1 MSSNGKMDLEK
12 IEAGVRLILEGIGE
26 DLQRAGIIETP
37 RRVAEMYAEVC
48 GGLHEDPTSEIKVI
62 PAETHDE
69 IVMVKDIPIASLCVP
84 SKQIVNVAGGVKQA
98 AKVEVGEKLW
108 TLEQGRVAETNVVAI
123 SSHQTRHLVEVTTT
137 QGMMLVTPDHPFATP
152 DGWVEAADLECKK
165 VEWTFARSLCRQRY
179 APVIGYELG
188 YAIGAIFSDGTV
200 SDRYISLV
208 VNSVDFARKFANA
221 INVAFGTQAEIEKV
235 SRPSGF
241 TGRQTPGAR
250 VRIVSSYLADLFR
263 AWAGGDANHLRQHF
277 PRVVLNSRD
286 CVRGFIDGY
295 VDGDGFR
302 SKKYPA
308 SLIRSGNTEFLR
320 EMAEVVGA
328 RFKPSGGHTSQ
339 LYVSDK
345 WYQKGWGWEGRH
357 GFQQESHRTEL
368 LESQFVDVVSVK
380 PIIATGKK
388 PFTVYSF
395 TCRPYPT
402 FLICGHLT
410 HNCEHHLL
418 PFTGVAHIAYI
429 PKDGRIVGLS
439 KLARIADIYSRR
451 PQVQE
456 RLTTQIAELL
466 YQGDLQP
473 KGVMVVIEAIHL
485 CMTMRGVKKAGA
497 TTITSAVRGVFRKDE
512 RTRIEAMSFLTE
524 NRRI

>member
-1 MSSNGKMDLEK
+1 MPITPDHQKWRAESQMSANRKMDLEK

-26 DLQRAGIIETP
+26 DLERAGILDTP

-48 GGLHEDPTSEIKVI
+48 GGLHEDPAAEIKVI
-62 PAETHDE
+62 PSETHDE
-69 IVMVKDIPIASLCVP
+69 IVMVKDIPLFSLCVP
-84 SKQIVNVAGGVKQA
+84 SKQIVNVVGGVKQA
-98 AKVEVGEKLW
+98 AEVEVGDKLW
-108 TLEQGRVAETNVVAI
+108 TLEQGRVVETNVVTI
-123 SSHQTRHLVEVTTT
+123 TSHQTRRLVEVMTT
-137 QGMMLVTPDHPFATP
+137 QGTMLVTPDHPFATP
-152 DGWVEAADLECKK
+152 SGWVEAADLEGKK
-165 VEWTFARSLCRQRY
+165 VEWTFARSLRRQRY
-179 APVIGYELG
+179 APVIGYEPG
-188 YAIGAIFSDGTV
+188 YAIGAIFPDGTV

-208 VNSVDFARKFANA
+208 VNS
-221 INVAFGTQAEIEKV
+221 
-235 SRPSGF
+235 
-241 TGRQTPGAR
+241 
-250 VRIVSSYLADLFR
+250 
-263 AWAGGDANHLRQHF
+263 
-277 PRVVLNSRD
+277 
-286 CVRGFIDGY
+286 Y

-302 SKKYPA
+302 RKESPG
-308 SLIRSGNTEFLR
+308 SLIVSGNVEFLR
-320 EMAEVVGA
+320 EMAETVGA

-368 LESQFVDVVSVK
+368 IESQFVDVVSVK

-388 PFTVYSF
+388 PYTVYSF

-418 PFTGVAHIAYI
+418 PFTGVAHVAYI

-439 KLARIADIYSRR
+439 KLARIVDIYSRR

-466 YQGDLQP
+466 YLGDLQP

-524 NRRI
+524 NRRG